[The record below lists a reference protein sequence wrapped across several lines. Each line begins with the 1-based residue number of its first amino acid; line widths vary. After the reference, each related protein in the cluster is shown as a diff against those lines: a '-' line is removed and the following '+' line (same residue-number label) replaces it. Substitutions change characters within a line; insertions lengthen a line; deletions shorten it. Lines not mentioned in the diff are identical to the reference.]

1 MLARG
6 ISLAALGGTGLAGD
20 GNGVA
25 GDLAADGAGHL
36 FHALPHQLKG
46 VAVALDD
53 IHHLRLGLA
62 KHLAGVGIQNG
73 LDEVGAVA
81 HAVVGQCSGVGSQ
94 LDGAYHRV
102 ALPDSSLNIQRGGV
116 VFIRFFGQ
124 ASQSLVYLHA
134 GALTK
139 TQLVGVGIVDVT
151 GQAASHIVEE
161 DVAAPLDSGDHINVA
176 AVAVAGAA
184 GVVILII
191 GIHAGA
197 VDGGVLVDEAAVQR
211 RHCHRGFKG
220 GAGGVQA
227 LQRPVEQGQ
236 AGVGAV
242 LRIVGGVQ
250 VLVKAW
256 VVGGRQHAAVLHIQH
271 HRSTGSGFH
280 IAGVVHPVD
289 HIDVIG
295 KCLVHR
301 PLKVAVDGQL
311 HGMPRLRHGGDL
323 GVHDHAVR
331 ITGDGLHTIL
341 AAQLILVHGLKAGD
355 ADHIVHVIAFFLE
368 RIGHLTV
375 FVGHL
380 PLFGGDLAHAPQH
393 SGQDIALLIAAG
405 AGLHDLHARQ
415 REGMLLDGRHR
426 RLTDVFSH
434 NKVIYVGKGLS
445 VHLVMDARQHPLPR
459 Q

>member
-25 GDLAADGAGHL
+25 GDLAADGAGHQC
-36 FHALPHQLKG
+36 HTLPHQLKG

-62 KHLAGVGIQNG
+62 EHLAGVGIQNG
-73 LDEVGAVA
+73 LDKMGAVA
-81 HAVVGQCSGVGSQ
+81 HAVIRQRGGVGSQ

-116 VFIRFFGQ
+116 VFIRLFGQ

-161 DVAAPLDSGDHINVA
+161 DVAAPLDGGDHINVA
-176 AVAVAGAA
+176 AVAVASAA
-184 GVVILII
+184 GVVVLII
-191 GIHAGA
+191 GIHTGA
-197 VDGGVLVDEAAVQR
+197 VDGGILVDEAAVQR
-211 RHCHRGFKG
+211 RHRHCRFKG

-236 AGVGAV
+236 TGVGAV

-250 VLVKAW
+250 VLVKAG
-256 VVGGRQHAAVLHIQH
+256 VVRSCQHAAVLHIQH
-271 HRSTGSGFH
+271 HRSTGGSFH
-280 IAGVVHPVD
+280 IAGIVHPVD
-289 HIDVIG
+289 HIDVVG
-295 KCLVHR
+295 KRLVHR
-301 PLKVAVDGQL
+301 TLKVAVDGQL
-311 HGMPRLRHGGDL
+311 HGMPRLRYGGDL
-323 GVHDHAVR
+323 GVHDHTVR
-331 ITGDGLHTIL
+331 IAGDGLHAIL
-341 AAQLILVHGLKAGD
+341 AAQLVLVHGLKAGD

-380 PLFGGDLAHAPQH
+380 PLFGGDLTHTSQH
-393 SGQDIALLIAAG
+393 SGEDIPLLIAAG

-415 REGMLLDGRHR
+415 REGMLLDGSHRH
-426 RLTDVFSH
+426 LTDIFRH
-434 NKVIYVGKGLS
+434 NKVIHVGKGLP